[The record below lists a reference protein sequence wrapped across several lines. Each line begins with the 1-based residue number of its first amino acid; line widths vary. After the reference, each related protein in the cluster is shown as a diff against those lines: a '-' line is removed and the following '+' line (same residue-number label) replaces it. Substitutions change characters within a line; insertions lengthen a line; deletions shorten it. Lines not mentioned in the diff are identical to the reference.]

1 MKNLLG
7 VFAFLDDAAGAMDA
21 LRERGFHPVFFGPTT
36 FPGLEDRWMPQDSRV
51 KWFTLTGAL
60 LGILTAVALTTW
72 VSVSWPMI
80 FSGKPVVSIPPYVVI
95 YFELMVLFGAIA
107 NLTGLLWTARIP
119 RRDATSYVPYD
130 PRVSDDHFG
139 VLVEGVT
146 GEQEP
151 TIREIFQAF
160 QAVDVHSQEVEG

>member
-7 VFAFLDDAAGAMDA
+7 VFAYVDDAEKAINA
-21 LRERGFHPVFFGPTT
+21 LRDRGYTPVFFSPTT
-36 FPGLEDRWMPQDSRV
+36 LPSLEDHLMPQDSRV

-60 LGILTAVALTTW
+60 LGLLTAFALTTW

-95 YFELMVLFGAIA
+95 YFELMVLFGALA
-107 NLTGLLWTARIP
+107 NLIGLLWTARIP
-119 RRDATSYVPYD
+119 RRAETAYIPYD

-139 VLVEGVT
+139 VLVEEVPSEEEET
-146 GEQEP
+146 VQQ
-151 TIREIFQAF
+151 IFRSHH
-160 QAVDVHSQEVEG
+160 AVDVHVQEAGK

>member
-7 VFAFLDDAAGAMDA
+7 VFTFVDDAEKAMAA
-21 LRERGFHPVFFGPTT
+21 LRERGYAPIFFSPTT
-36 FPGLEDRWMPQDSRV
+36 IPSVEDRLMPQDSRV

-60 LGILTAVALTTW
+60 LGILSAVALTTW

-107 NLTGLLWTARIP
+107 NLIGLLWTARIP
-119 RRDATSYVPYD
+119 RRDETSYVPYD

-139 VLVEGVT
+139 VLVERVPA
-146 GEQEP
+146 EAEKEVQDVL
-151 TIREIFQAF
+151 RSHH
-160 QAVDVHSQEVEG
+160 AVDVHVQEVRA